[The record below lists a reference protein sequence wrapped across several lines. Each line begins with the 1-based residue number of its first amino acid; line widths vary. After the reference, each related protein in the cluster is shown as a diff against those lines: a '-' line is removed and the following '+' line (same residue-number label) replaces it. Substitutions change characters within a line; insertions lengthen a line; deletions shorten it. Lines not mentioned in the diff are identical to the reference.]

1 MTSAKPNILVPRN
14 AAPQHRGIAETP
26 PQASRI
32 NRAGRISATA
42 VFLGIATLLG
52 SCANRDGTTTGSLPD
67 DYRTRHPIVIGE
79 SEKTIDIPIATG
91 DQGLTRG
98 QSEVIAGF
106 AAEYK
111 RTSKGIIR
119 IIIPQG
125 AVNSG
130 AAAAAASDTR
140 SLLVRMG
147 VQKNHI
153 LQSSYPAADYGQAAP
168 IRLAYVAITA
178 QAGPC
183 GEWPA
188 DIALNTVEN
197 KNYYNFGC
205 ASQSNLAAQIANPN
219 DLLGPR
225 QMTPADVQQR
235 ATGIDRYRS
244 AATVLRDT
252 P

>member
-1 MTSAKPNILVPRN
+1 MTSAKPNIMAPRN
-14 AAPQHRGIAETP
+14 DAPDHRRMTQIP
-26 PQASRI
+26 HQASRV

-52 SCANRDGTTTGSLPD
+52 SCASRDATTTGSLPD

-79 SEKTIDIPIATG
+79 AEKTIDIPIATG

-106 AAEYK
+106 AAEYV

-119 IIIPQG
+119 IMTPQG
-125 AVNSG
+125 AINSG

-147 VQKNHI
+147 VKKNHI
-153 LQSSYPAADYGQAAP
+153 LQTSYSASDYGQAAP
-168 IRLAYVAITA
+168 MRLAYVAITA

-188 DIALNTVEN
+188 DMTLNTVEN

-225 QMTPADVQQR
+225 RMTPADVEQR
-235 ATGIDRYRS
+235 GQAIERYRG
-244 AATVLRDT
+244 AVVELKDMQ
-252 P
+252 